1 MQKRMRAIV
10 ISLALVLVYLAPSLV
25 QEHTQASGDGLFST
39 YAPVEL
45 TLTAPFSE
53 LFPKASTNTG
63 EAMKGT
69 LSYVD
74 PASNQPV
81 TIDNVMVSTRGHTSA
96 REDECTFPKLKLTFG
111 GQPQGSMF
119 RDTGA
124 IKIGTHCGERA
135 DAELSSQYGRWGN
148 EKAPQREVAV
158 YRLLEAMDIPA
169 LKARPARMTYVDSG
183 ARSQAPLV
191 RNAMLLEDDSSALKR
206 LGATRQYDEK
216 TFGAARGTFTD
227 LDTAKLALAEA
238 MTGNFDWCLRFYP
251 GDTYRCDSR
260 HPLWNVMALVGPDG
274 KAFPV
279 LHDFDLAGMVVGRHP
294 WFNDVFN
301 EAAGATQLEV
311 EVVSQ
316 VQRTRSLFPRAVLD
330 AARRSLAGRKA
341 AAYQALRE
349 ADVDSE
355 GRATIESY
363 LKSFFAA
370 IETDAAFYRPVVVSA
385 QTRAFTQAD
394 PQQPVCGDGSIP
406 PGTPVSKPIEENG
419 DKSLVTVIDALWHWA
434 TKKECAAGR
443 KAVWIPTSAIGTEY
457 PKY

>member
-1 MQKRMRAIV
+1 VRAIV
-10 ISLALVLVYLAPSLV
+10 FSLAVGLVPLVSSLAGAPAG
-25 QEHTQASGDGLFST
+25 ASGDGLFAT

-53 LFPKASTNTG
+53 LLPKAATNTG

-74 PASNQPV
+74 PGSNQLV

-96 REDECTFPKLKLTFG
+96 REDECTFPKLKLTFA
-111 GQPQGSMF
+111 GQPQRSMF
-119 RDTGA
+119 QDAGT
-124 IKIGTHCGERA
+124 IKVGTHCGERA
-135 DAELSSQYGRWGN
+135 DAELSRKYGRWGN
-148 EKAPQREVAV
+148 EKAPQREVVV

-169 LKARPARMTYVDSG
+169 LKARPARITYVDAG
-183 ARSQAPLV
+183 ARSQAPVV
-191 RNAMLLEDDSSALKR
+191 RHAMLLEDDSSALKR

-216 TFGAARGTFTD
+216 TFGDARGTFTD

-260 HPLWNVMALVGPDG
+260 HPLWNVMALVRQDG

-279 LHDFDLAGMVVGRHP
+279 AHDFDLAGMVVGKHP
-294 WFNDVFN
+294 WFNDVFD
-301 EAAGATQLEV
+301 EAAGASQPEI

-330 AARRSLAGRKA
+330 AARKSLTGRKA
-341 AAYQALRE
+341 TAYQALRE

-355 GRATIESY
+355 GRATMESY

-370 IETDAAFYRPVVVSA
+370 IETDEAFYRPVVVSG

-394 PQQPVCGDGSIP
+394 PQRPVCGDGIIP
-406 PGTPVSKPIEENG
+406 PGTPVSKPIEVNG

-434 TKKECAAGR
+434 TKEECAAGR
-443 KAVWIPTSAIGTEY
+443 KAVWIATSAISTEY
-457 PKY
+457 PK